1 MDTSST
7 MARTKGSRRA
17 LSARGRII
25 GAMVVLLAAAFS
37 ASLMWSAQ
45 VLSSK
50 TDALVAD
57 RLTHAADSFRAFSVS
72 PSGRYQHTVDE
83 LLTRYM
89 QDTATYPMETQF
101 SLLDG
106 VPHRRTQVDPPVRLD
121 IDADFMARLAHQT
134 APTHGTLKTTAGEA
148 AYAAIPVS
156 VVGDPHSGVLVYVQ
170 FRSALSQPLYSSLG
184 IFAVASVLALV
195 GAALA
200 AWFIAGRVL
209 SPVRLVREAA
219 ESITETD
226 LRRRIEVVG
235 RDDVAALAS
244 TFNRMLDRLETAF
257 TTQQQFVDDAGHEL
271 RTPITVVRGQLEMM
285 GDSPEERNET
295 IALVTDELDRMS
307 RIVNDLLLLA
317 KAEQPDFIVR
327 EEVEV
332 MDLLVDTLAK
342 ARMLGPQHWVL
353 DELAEGPVM
362 ADGQRLTQAL
372 MQLATNAAAH
382 TPSDG
387 TIGMGSRIL
396 ADALVLWVRDT
407 GSGMSEAEQEG
418 IFERFRRG
426 TGRRTSPGAG
436 LGLSIVNSIVDAHGG
451 KVRVQSV
458 KGTGSTFE
466 ISLPLVRPEGLDEPG
481 QP

>member
-1 MDTSST
+1 MIT
-7 MARTKGSRRA
+7 TKGSHRA

-25 GAMVVLLAAAFS
+25 GAMVVLLTAAFG

-57 RLTHAADSFRAFSVS
+57 RLTHAAASFRAFSVS
-72 PSGRYQHTVDE
+72 PSGRYQNTVDE

-89 QDTATYPMETQF
+89 QDTATYPMEAQF

-106 VPHRRTQVDPPVRLD
+106 APHRRTQGDPPVRLD
-121 IDADFMARLAHQT
+121 LDTDFLAQLADQT
-134 APTHGTLKTTAGEA
+134 NPTHGTLNTAAGEA

-156 VVGDPHSGVLVYVQ
+156 VVGDPHSGTLVYIQ
-170 FRSALSQPLYSSLG
+170 FRSALSAPLYSSLG
-184 IFAVASVLALV
+184 IFAIASVLAVV

-209 SPVRLVREAA
+209 FPVRLVREAA

-226 LRRRIEVVG
+226 LRGRIEVVG
-235 RDDVAALAS
+235 RDDVAALA

-295 IALVTDELDRMS
+295 IALVMDELDRMS

-327 EEVEV
+327 DEVEV

-342 ARMLGPQHWVL
+342 ARMLGPHHWVI
-353 DELAEGPVM
+353 DELAEGPVL
-362 ADGQRLTQAL
+362 ADGQRITQAL

-382 TPSDG
+382 TPADG
-387 TIGMGSRIL
+387 TIGMGSRML
-396 ADALVLWVRDT
+396 ADSLVLWVRDT
-407 GSGMSEAEQEG
+407 GSGMSESEQDG

-426 TGRRTSPGAG
+426 AGRRTSPGAG

-458 KGTGSTFE
+458 KGAGSTFE
-466 ISLPLVRPEGLDEPG
+466 ISLPLLRPEGIAELDPS
-481 QP
+481 